1 VVVFFM
7 TGNRTQ
13 TTISLLLESSQLS
26 SATMIGM
33 SLNLLSLLAIS
44 TVKALTLPP
53 PDGQYGTASSQML
66 LTDRS
71 RQDPYATALGGSHFR
86 QVVVSS
92 FYPVALREN
101 CVDHITQYMP
111 NATAAFY
118 DQQLGAFG
126 IPAETFAS
134 LQVTHCNARDHRG
147 LKGQQFPV
155 VLFSPGLG
163 NSRLIYSAMAQ
174 ALASKGYIVITIDHP
189 YDADIV
195 EFPSGSTALAANI
208 TTDEQIEAALEVRF
222 SDVSFVLD
230 ELRSP
235 QLSRKLLGDKVR
247 INQKQ
252 YAIYGHSL
260 GGATAAVAAS
270 SDVRLTA
277 AVNLDGT
284 FFGSVVS
291 CGAIKPLLIVSHEG
305 KNLTSDPSWTS
316 TWDATRKTTKA
327 VVTLPGTAHGSYTDY
342 PLIVDALGVPA
353 EARDQFA
360 DLIGAL
366 PGALLRG
373 VVSSVVDHFVDYSQC
388 RERKPLPEL
397 NGTVLGGMQ
406 LLRKSEKAQRCR

>member
-1 VVVFFM
+1 M

>member
-1 VVVFFM
+1 M

-92 FYPVALREN
+92 FYPVALRKN

-134 LQVTHCNARDHRG
+134 LQLTHCNARDHRG

-305 KNLTSDPSWTS
+305 KNITSDPSWTS

>member
-1 VVVFFM
+1 M

-134 LQVTHCNARDHRG
+134 LQLTHCNARDHRG